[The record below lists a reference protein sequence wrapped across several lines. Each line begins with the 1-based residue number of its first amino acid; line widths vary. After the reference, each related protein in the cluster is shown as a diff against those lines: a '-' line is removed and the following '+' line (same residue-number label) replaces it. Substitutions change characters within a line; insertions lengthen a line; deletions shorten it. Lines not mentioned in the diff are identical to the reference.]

1 MFEDIKKLKALPIK
15 LTEAQVAKHLNIDT
29 RTVKKYWD
37 MDEKEYLK
45 LLREHIE
52 KKQESILDKYA
63 EEIIEWLKK
72 FRFLSAAQI
81 YDRLKENYPDFN
93 ASNSLV
99 RKYVAK
105 LKEKYNLNKNIAVFP
120 KVIAIKPGAKQVV
133 RFRVKPSKELAEGE
147 NKSYLVFK
155 ELPPNIKTT
164 ASKNSEGE
172 TSTNISILTE
182 LGISIYGHT
191 GEEIIK
197 GRLEDV
203 KLTAK
208 NNYIS
213 LKGNAVS
220 EGNTSIK
227 FRYKVEST
235 GGKILSEG
243 VLGYSPRNGKTQIGL
258 GLGKFPEMAG
268 KDIVVKVFDQKE
280 KLYYEKKIKL

>member
-105 LKEKYNLNKNIAVFP
+105 LKEKYNLNKKIKIREYVAVP
-120 KVIAIKPGAKQVV
+120 
-133 RFRVKPSKELAEGE
+133 
-147 NKSYLVFK
+147 
-155 ELPPNIKTT
+155 ELPMGKQAQVDFGEIILKDIDGNPIKLWVFRILDINLEYGR
-164 ASKNSEGE
+164 KNHSAQKTLLKLMKKHFNSLEE
-172 TSTNISILTE
+172 YLKKLSMTE
-182 LGISIYGHT
+182 L
-191 GEEIIK
+191 K
-197 GRLEDV
+197 QL
-203 KLTAK
+203 
-208 NNYIS
+208 
-213 LKGNAVS
+213 
-220 EGNTSIK
+220 
-227 FRYKVEST
+227 
-235 GGKILSEG
+235 
-243 VLGYSPRNGKTQIGL
+243 
-258 GLGKFPEMAG
+258 
-268 KDIVVKVFDQKE
+268 
-280 KLYYEKKIKL
+280 

>member
-105 LKEKYNLNKNIAVFP
+105 LKEKYNLNKKIKIREYVAVP
-120 KVIAIKPGAKQVV
+120 
-133 RFRVKPSKELAEGE
+133 
-147 NKSYLVFK
+147 
-155 ELPPNIKTT
+155 ELPMGKQ
-164 ASKNSEGE
+164 AQVDFG
-172 TSTNISILTE
+172 
-182 LGISIYGHT
+182 
-191 GEEIIK
+191 EIILK
-197 GRLEDV
+197 DIDGNPI
-203 KLTAK
+203 KLWVFL
-208 NNYIS
+208 IVLS
-213 LKGNAVS
+213 HS
-220 EGNTSIK
+220 
-227 FRYKVEST
+227 RYKFGVDMIPIKGT
-235 GGKILSEG
+235 HIL
-243 VLGYSPRNGKTQIGL
+243 LTN
-258 GLGKFPEMAG
+258 
-268 KDIVVKVFDQKE
+268 
-280 KLYYEKKIKL
+280 